1 MATALRPW
9 LGKSD
14 VIFAKEK
21 ISFLG
26 HWGDSLS
33 EKSTSSATPTMP

>member
-14 VIFAKEK
+14 VVFAKEK

-26 HWGDSLS
+26 HWSDAVS
-33 EKSTSSATPTMP
+33 EKTRSRATPTMP